1 MPTTLADRLRGPW
14 RIIAKEIAAFGMV
27 GAISFVI
34 DIGLFNLLLHAGGG
48 PITAKIVSTAVA
60 TTFAYFGNRHLSFS
74 HRARTSLGREATY
87 FFAINL
93 VTLVGSL
100 VVLAFFA
107 YPLHYKF
114 DKFVMNVVNLATI
127 ALGTIV
133 RFDAYK
139 RFVFLH
145 PDKVTAGADGA
156 GLGGAGLDSARLDSA
171 GLDGAGLGGGSVDHH
186 AD

>member
-14 RIIAKEIAAFGMV
+14 RLIAKEVAAFGLV

-34 DIGLFNLLLHAGGG
+34 DVGLFNVLLHSGAG

-93 VTLVGSL
+93 LTLVGSL
-100 VVLAFFA
+100 AVLAVFA

-114 DKFVMNVVNLATI
+114 DKFVMNLVNLATI
-127 ALGTIV
+127 ALGTVV

-145 PDKVTAGADGA
+145 PDKIAPPVDVSETAVERAA
-156 GLGGAGLDSARLDSA
+156 
-171 GLDGAGLGGGSVDHH
+171 
-186 AD
+186 